1 MRDFSDDLKDLRR
14 RLGEAEGYL
23 KIVACRARLSEL
35 EFEIS
40 RPDLW
45 DDQDAAKSINA
56 EFANVKGDID
66 TYDHLARELEDAEVL
81 HEMAREFDDESQEP
95 DIQAAIDSIEGLARY
110 ARSKASYL

>member
-1 MRDFSDDLKDLRR
+1 MRDFSDDLQDLRR

-45 DDQDAAKSINA
+45 DDQDAAKKRDEVA
-56 EFANVKGDID
+56 ARLDQKQL
-66 TYDHLARELEDAEVL
+66 TTARLAVQNFNPEP
-81 HEMAREFDDESQEP
+81 EP
-95 DIQAAIDSIEGLARY
+95 DEAINLKTPPGGWDRPAVAGAKPKPR
-110 ARSKASYL
+110 AP